1 METLKIQTLKKGWHD
16 RDEILLHAAFQTL
29 VDFMEKEHP
38 EKIVAWNVEEKHAQI
53 WKEIKSLYKWWKT
66 TRPARKNPLD
76 DKTIKAPPLKFRK
89 IPGTNSREQAEPDK
103 KKYAAYYKAMSK
115 SLKLE
120 QKWFEEDQ
128 RNLHRLIEVRPYL
141 WT

>member
-1 METLKIQTLKKGWHD
+1 METLKIQSLKKGWHD
-16 RDEILLHAAFQTL
+16 RDEILLHAAFQAL
-29 VDFMEKEHP
+29 VDYVEKEHP
-38 EKIVAWNVEEKHAQI
+38 EKTVDWSWDETHLKA
-53 WKEIKSLYKWWKT
+53 WKEIKSLYKWWKE
-66 TRPARKNPLD
+66 TRPARKDPLD
-76 DKTIKAPPLKFRK
+76 DKSIKAPPLKFRK
-89 IPGTNSREQAEPDK
+89 IPGTDMSERVEPDK

-128 RNLHRLIEVRPYL
+128 RNLHRLIEIRPYL

>member
-1 METLKIQTLKKGWHD
+1 MKTLKIQTLEKGWCD
-16 RDEILLHAAFQTL
+16 RDAILLHAAFQTL
-29 VDFMEKEHP
+29 VDFMEQEHP
-38 EKIVAWNVEEKHAQI
+38 EKTVNWNWDETHSET
-53 WKEIKSLYKWWKT
+53 WKEVKSLYKWWKE
-66 TRPARKNPLD
+66 TRPARKDPLD
-76 DKTIKAPPLKFRK
+76 DKAIKAPPIKFRK
-89 IPGTNSREQAEPDK
+89 IPGSAMRERIEPDR

-128 RNLHRLIEVRPYL
+128 RNLHRLIEIRPYL